1 MSSKF
6 RTECKSKK
14 GYNITAKWERPCGKF
29 TWSSRLRRGI
39 IKHMD
44 YYNKLSCQQ
53 GFAHLTPCAEHDL
66 IAA

>member
-1 MSSKF
+1 MGKTM
-6 RTECKSKK
+6 R
-14 GYNITAKWERPCGKF
+14 RKF

-53 GFAHLTPCAEHDL
+53 GYAHLTPCAEHDL